1 MSSGLKCSGVGDG
14 NVVPC
19 SGCEGE
25 VGDTTTT
32 FIWEAVKQ
40 RKAESRPATQTLSS
54 ARSAISC
61 AASVMVSEPPT
72 DLAKSLMDESKS
84 RFRSSLSPWSH
95 VRRTSRILFQ
105 SVRKLTGSMYG
116 KLTSTGLSQR
126 EWKSACLPFQV
137 PRSVF

>member
-40 RKAESRPATQTLSS
+40 RKAESRDQRHKPSHQRDLQSPAPHLSWCPSHQQTLQ
-54 ARSAISC
+54 
-61 AASVMVSEPPT
+61 
-72 DLAKSLMDESKS
+72 
-84 RFRSSLSPWSH
+84 SP
-95 VRRTSRILFQ
+95 
-105 SVRKLTGSMYG
+105 
-116 KLTSTGLSQR
+116 
-126 EWKSACLPFQV
+126 
-137 PRSVF
+137 